1 MASMLTND
9 LRDFVQEV
17 VAIMVAS
24 RDENLTAH
32 GTRAYGAVVNSEGD
46 QLTFYINAKAFK
58 NIEQNLLANGQLALA
73 FGRPTDYR
81 AVQVKGTFLSQRE
94 ADARDQLIIERYL
107 LMFADIVEKL
117 GGNAKPY
124 RALPAL
130 PAVAIN
136 MRIESVFNQTP
147 GSMTGE
153 SIL

>member
-1 MASMLTND
+1 MLNSD

-17 VAIMVAS
+17 VAIMVAT
-24 RDENLTAH
+24 RDENLVAH
-32 GTRAYGAVVNSEGD
+32 GTRAYGALVNADGD
-46 QLTFYINAKAFK
+46 QLTFYINAIAFK
-58 NIEQNLLANGQLALA
+58 NIQQNLINNGQLALA

-81 AVQVKGTFLSQRE
+81 AVQIKGTFLSHKE
-94 ADARDQLIIERYL
+94 ADARDNLIIERYL

-130 PAVAIN
+130 PAMAIT
-136 MRIESVFNQTP
+136 MKIETVFNQTP
-147 GSMTGE
+147 GAMTGE